1 MVYLAPVA
9 QEGDSAI
16 QLINL
21 YLLGSA
27 IGFHNTYLLDSDLS
41 GGYCYPRL
49 RVVPHLSSGIVEQYY
64 PWGKMG
70 DYS

>member
-1 MVYLAPVA
+1 MVYLTPIA
-9 QEGDSAI
+9 QKVDSAI

-21 YLLGSA
+21 YLLDSA
-27 IGFHNTYLLDSDLS
+27 IGFPNTYLLDSDLS

-49 RVVPHLSSGIVEQYY
+49 RVVPHLSSGIVERYY